1 MTRLWL
7 GEGLKATYLRTD
19 DKHNFVFARV
29 FLVASDRKLK
39 VLAHLI
45 ELFLPYLLK
54 ISQGIMDFKYGSIKT
69 LIIFTLP
76 SALYHVKMVSPRGA
90 KSWKNPQFHMYP
102 TKSIR

>member
-7 GEGLKATYLRTD
+7 GEGLKATYLRTA

-69 LIIFTLP
+69 LILL
-76 SALYHVKMVSPRGA
+76 LYSYFHTAFSPISCQDGL
-90 KSWKNPQFHMYP
+90 
-102 TKSIR
+102 T